1 MHVSFEYSQITEYI
15 YIGTNMCCV
24 DHFKNL
30 LDLSI
35 KADIDLEEERTEK
48 PEGVDTYVWLPTV
61 DHTAPSDLHLSI
73 GVDTLT
79 HLVNAGVKTYLHCKN
94 GHGRS
99 PTLVAAYFIKEKGM
113 NPKEAVELVKSKR
126 PEIHLRDVQ
135 WQALENFARQS
146 SQG

>member
-24 DHFKNL
+24 DHFKKL
-30 LDLSI
+30 LGLGI
-35 KADIDLEEERTEK
+35 KAGIDLEEERTEK
-48 PEGVDTYVWLPTV
+48 PKGIETYVWLPTV
-61 DHTAPSDLHLSI
+61 DHTAPSDLHLNI

-113 NPKEAVELVKSKR
+113 SLKGAVRLIQSKR
-126 PEIHLRDVQ
+126 PEIHLREVQ
-135 WQALENFARQS
+135 RQALENFAR
-146 SQG
+146 